1 MATPAITRLSVPEL
15 RQKFTRLQK
24 TYSSLK
30 QRTTQEYESVSARF
44 INGVLTVSG
53 GATVG
58 VLRGALGEGPGN
70 DVKLPGT
77 NVDADLAIGTMAA
90 LAAVA
95 GFAGRYSDEIGAFG
109 HGVLA
114 AVTAREIEVGL
125 RKPG

>member
-1 MATPAITRLSVPEL
+1 MATTAITRLTVPEL
-15 RQKFTRLQK
+15 RQKFSRLQK
-24 TYSSLK
+24 NYSSLK
-30 QRTTQEYESVSARF
+30 QRTTEEYESVSARF

-58 VLRGALGEGPGN
+58 VLRGAMGEGPRN

-77 NVDADLAIGTMAA
+77 NVDVDLALGTLAA
-90 LAAVA
+90 FVAVA

-114 AVTAREIEVGL
+114 AVTAREIESGL
-125 RKPG
+125 GRP